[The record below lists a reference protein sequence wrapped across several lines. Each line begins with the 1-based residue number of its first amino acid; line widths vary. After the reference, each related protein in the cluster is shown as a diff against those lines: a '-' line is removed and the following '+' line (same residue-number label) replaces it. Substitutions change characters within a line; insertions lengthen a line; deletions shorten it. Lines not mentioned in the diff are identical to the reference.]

1 MHTFRTRTRSDQN
14 ILDKVDKLKT
24 VFPVLR
30 YFAKYAN
37 RKRFLK
43 NWHSTE
49 KQEEYVTLRMPYVVE
64 RMI

>member
-30 YFAKYAN
+30 YFAKYVN

-43 NWHSTE
+43 KWHSTE